1 MMNTLKMPIA
11 SVVAKKGRILSREE
25 RIDPATTALVLI
37 DLQNEFCHAEGAF
50 ARLGHDVSAMPT
62 VAENTHRLVKAAREK
77 NMTILFVRAAY
88 DGEVLSG
95 PLAETYNR
103 RQFTNSQCLE
113 GSWDADWYA
122 GLSPR
127 EGDANEIAIVKHRF
141 SAFWGT
147 DIDLFLRSNG
157 IRSLVFTG
165 VVTSGC
171 VESTLR
177 DAFFRD
183 YYVVCAEDC
192 VAEASAE
199 RHNASLTKM
208 RQAFGEVLMADEIA
222 AIWSKAKP
230 ADGISM
236 EAKEQRVLWDLKKR
250 IDPAHAALVLIDLQ
264 NDFCHPDG
272 VMGRAGED
280 LASMR
285 AAVNGSVAL
294 LKWARDAG
302 MRVIHV
308 RAEYSEQDASDVSL
322 FASRNASGTACCRP
336 GTWGAAM
343 VDELK
348 PGEGEWSVV
357 KHRFSAFVDTR
368 LDLLLR
374 ANGIRTIV
382 VGGVATQCCVEST
395 VRDASLRD
403 YYVVVVKDA
412 VGARGRMKHLHDA
425 SLETMSLYFAE
436 CLSLDELREARANAR
451 APAAAQGR

>member
-1 MMNTLKMPIA
+1 
-11 SVVAKKGRILSREE
+11 
-25 RIDPATTALVLI
+25 
-37 DLQNEFCHAEGAF
+37 
-50 ARLGHDVSAMPT
+50 
-62 VAENTHRLVKAAREK
+62 
-77 NMTILFVRAAY
+77 MTILFVRAAY

-113 GSWDADWYA
+113 GTWDADWYA

-127 EGDANEIAIVKHRF
+127 EGDANEITIVKHRF

-147 DIDLFLRSNG
+147 DIDLMLRSNG

-208 RQAFGEVLMADEIA
+208 RQAFGEVLKSDKIA
-222 AIWSKAKP
+222 AIWSKARP
-230 ADGISM
+230 AAGISM
-236 EAKEQRVLWDLKKR
+236 QAKEQRVLWDIEKR
-250 IDPAHAALVLIDLQ
+250 IDPAHTALVLIDLQ

-280 LASMR
+280 LTSMR
-285 AAVNGSVAL
+285 EAINGSVRL
-294 LKWARDAG
+294 LKWARDVG

-343 VDELK
+343 VDEVK
-348 PGEGEWSVV
+348 PEEGEWGVV

-436 CLSLDELREARANAR
+436 CLSLDELRDARASIR